1 MRKET
6 RAAVADR
13 QNKIDA
19 HVSKI
24 GQREAQ
30 RYIDAKGDHRT
41 KGLIRE
47 FLAGVLFLILA
58 YVTTVIVLAL

>member
-19 HVSKI
+19 HASKV
-24 GQREAQ
+24 GQREAT
-30 RYIDAKGDHRT
+30 RYLESKEEKRWMPDLFDT
-41 KGLIRE
+41 
-47 FLAGVLFLILA
+47 VLFCVTMAALAVLILS
-58 YVTTVIVLAL
+58 L

>member
-19 HVSKI
+19 HASKI
-24 GQREAQ
+24 GQREAT
-30 RYIDAKGDHRT
+30 RYLESKEEKRWMPDLLDT
-41 KGLIRE
+41 
-47 FLAGVLFLILA
+47 VLFFITMTALAILILA
-58 YVTTVIVLAL
+58 L

>member
-19 HVSKI
+19 HASKV
-24 GQREAQ
+24 GQREAT
-30 RYIDAKGDHRT
+30 RYLESKEEKSWMPDLFNT
-41 KGLIRE
+41 
-47 FLAGVLFLILA
+47 VLFCITMAALAVLILS
-58 YVTTVIVLAL
+58 L

>member
-19 HVSKI
+19 HASKI
-24 GQREAQ
+24 GQREAT
-30 RYIDAKGDHRT
+30 RYLESKEEKRWMPDIIDTMLFVILMAT
-41 KGLIRE
+41 
-47 FLAGVLFLILA
+47 LATFVLSR
-58 YVTTVIVLAL
+58 